1 MPSGYSDEA
10 KKQGIRKTDPKI
22 QPPYLGISG
31 LMIVIPGKTTYV
43 YVFELGKF
51 VLNKNSKIV
60 ATMLAQKPHKL
71 AIFQD
76 LTH

>member
-1 MPSGYSDEA
+1 MPSGYSDDA

-43 YVFELGKF
+43 YVFELGNF
-51 VLNKNSKIV
+51 VLNEEANIV
-60 ATMLAQKPHKL
+60 AT
-71 AIFQD
+71 I
-76 LTH
+76 LTQYRIN